1 MGKYIYFL
9 AIVCV
14 QMTSCME
21 MNPHEEE
28 QGHYLHGNWEV
39 SGHSEEGMILKKVS
53 KLKEGTVGYMFRNNG
68 EMVERKSSSWC
79 GTPMI
84 LADFTGRWSHQGTFV
99 QLNGRFWGG
108 NYNSEWEILKMSG
121 EEVTV
126 KVVSY
131 SSDLDS

>member
-1 MGKYIYFL
+1 MKKHIFFL
-9 AIVCV
+9 AIVSLLW
-14 QMTSCME
+14 TGCME
-21 MNPHEEE
+21 MDQREEG
-28 QGHYLHGNWEV
+28 QDHYLHGSWEV
-39 SGHSEEGMILKKVS
+39 GGHSEEGMILKKVP

-84 LADFTGRWSHQGTFV
+84 LADFAGRWSPQGANV
-99 QLNGRFWGG
+99 QLNGKFWGG

-126 KVVSY
+126 KVVSF